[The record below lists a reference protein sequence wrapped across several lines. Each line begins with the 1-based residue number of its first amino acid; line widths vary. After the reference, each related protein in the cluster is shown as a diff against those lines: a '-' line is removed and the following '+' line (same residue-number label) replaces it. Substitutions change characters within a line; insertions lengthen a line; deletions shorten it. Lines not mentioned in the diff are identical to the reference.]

1 VITVVVDPFS
11 RLTLVTVVSALPVC
25 DVVEVVE
32 VAGPALSGKTIV
44 VVLDGGAAAGGATS
58 GVWAAAGSAD
68 NKRRPNSG
76 TMGFMSVKRLAAR
89 FVRQQKRVRR
99 WQGEPLV
106 DGLLPFVRCAAAC
119 CVPDNPHY
127 FRAAEIIW
135 GLTPRQLPHFNRVA
149 LRRVFE
155 RSAVRASRRSPMAA
169 YSAKKQM

>member
-1 VITVVVDPFS
+1 MITVVVDPFS

-76 TMGFMSVKRLAAR
+76 TMGFMSVKRLAPWI
-89 FVRQQKRVRR
+89 VR
-99 WQGEPLV
+99 
-106 DGLLPFVRCAAAC
+106 
-119 CVPDNPHY
+119 
-127 FRAAEIIW
+127 
-135 GLTPRQLPHFNRVA
+135 
-149 LRRVFE
+149 
-155 RSAVRASRRSPMAA
+155 
-169 YSAKKQM
+169 